1 MPTPQAPIS
10 FARTSDGQRLAY
22 SRCGHGPTL
31 IQAAAWMGHLEHADD
46 SPMAGALVRGLAR
59 QHSVVRYDQRGCGLS
74 DLCAASPGLEGWVR
88 ELETVADA
96 TTLGLT
102 SGRTGALTGTSPTP
116 RIALLGISQGA
127 AIAIAYAV
135 RHPERV
141 SRLVLHGGYARGR
154 LVLHGGYARG
164 RLVRDPSREAAD
176 EANTLARMAEIGW
189 GRADEAFRQVF
200 TTQIIPAGTHQQQRR
215 FNEMQRHAAS
225 PDVAAGLLRAFDRL
239 DVSAL
244 LPLVRCPTLV
254 LHSRDDPRVPFD
266 EGRYLAAA
274 LPDAEFV
281 SIASANHLLLE
292 DEPAW
297 PRWLEHVQEFLA
309 ADATE
314 CNRAQVWSLLTHRQ
328 RGLTELMAQ
337 GLDNGQIAAS
347 LGLSGKTVRNHI
359 TAIFGKLSVENRS
372 QAIVRLRDSGFGA
385 VRHC

>member
-1 MPTPQAPIS
+1 MPTPQAPVS

-22 SRCGHGPTL
+22 SRCGHGPTV
-31 IQAAAWMGHLEHADD
+31 IQAATWMGHLEHTED
-46 SPMAGALVRGLAR
+46 SPMAGALARGLAR

-74 DLCAASPGLEGWVR
+74 ELCAASPSLEGWVH
-88 ELETVADA
+88 ELETVVDA
-96 TTLGLT
+96 ATPVLSAT
-102 SGRTGALTGTSPTP
+102 SGAP

-127 AIAIAYAV
+127 ATAIAYAA

-154 LVLHGGYARG
+154 LV
-164 RLVRDPSREAAD
+164 RDPSRETAE

-189 GRADEAFRQVF
+189 GRADEAFRQIF
-200 TTQIIPAGTHQQQRR
+200 TTQIIPTGTRQQQRR

-225 PDVAAGLLRAFDRL
+225 PEVAAGLLRAFDRL

-266 EGRYLAAA
+266 EGRYLAAG

-297 PRWLEHVQEFLA
+297 PRWLAHVREFLA

-314 CNRAQVWSLLTHRQ
+314 RNRAQVWSLLTQRQ

-385 VRHC
+385 ARV